1 MGYRNMIAG
10 IKKRIGIPLPR
21 KWVLFLMALPFVIY
35 IFMFCYVPLL
45 GWILAFFDYV
55 PGIPL
60 KDTEFVGLKYFKMA
74 FSQSDD
80 IIRVLKNTMAMY
92 LLGLLFSPIPMIYA
106 ILLNEIKNRK
116 FKRFTQTAVTF
127 PNFISW
133 IIVASIAS
141 SFFSTDGQINAL
153 LRIFNSNAASVN
165 VLGNEK
171 IVWIFQALLGVWKS
185 FGWNA
190 IIYMA
195 ALAGIDESIYEA
207 ARIDGAGRLNCA
219 LYITLPGLM
228 PTFLIMTLLS
238 ISNFLSVGF
247 DQYFVFNNYLV
258 ADKIEVLDL
267 YVYRLGIKLNC
278 YSLAT
283 AIGILKSVLSIT
295 LLFTVNKIVKKV
307 RGEALV

>member
-1 MGYRNMIAG
+1 MNSLEKIFN
-10 IKKRIGIPLPR
+10 IHLKR
-21 KWVLFLMALPFVIY
+21 KWILFLMAVPFVIY
-35 IFMFCYVPLL
+35 IVMFCYVPLA
-45 GWILAFFDYV
+45 GWVLALFDYV

-60 KDTEFVGLKYFKMA
+60 KETEFVGLKNFKMA
-74 FSQSDD
+74 FAQSED

-92 LLGLLFSPIPMIYA
+92 LLGLLFSPIPVIYA
-106 ILLNEIKNRK
+106 ILLNEIQNKK
-116 FKRFTQTAVTF
+116 FRRFTQTAVTF

-141 SFFSTDGQINAL
+141 SFFSTEGLINTIIQL
-153 LRIFNSNAASVN
+153 FHEDAAVVN
-165 VLGNEK
+165 VLGNED

-207 ARIDGAGRLNCA
+207 AKIDGAGRLGCA
-219 LYITLPGLM
+219 LYITVPGLL

-247 DQYFVFNNYLV
+247 DQYFVFNNNLV

-267 YVYRLGIKLNC
+267 YVYRLGIKLNS

-283 AIGILKSVLSIT
+283 AIGILKSGLSVA
-295 LLFTVNKIVKKV
+295 LLFSVNKIVKKF
-307 RGEALV
+307 RGEALI

>member
-1 MGYRNMIAG
+1 MNSL
-10 IKKRIGIPLPR
+10 KKIFNIHLKR
-21 KWVLFLMALPFVIY
+21 KWILLLMAVPFVIY
-35 IFMFCYVPLL
+35 IVMFCYVPLA

-55 PGIPL
+55 PGISL
-60 KDTEFVGLKYFKMA
+60 METEFVGLKNFKMA
-74 FSQSDD
+74 FAQSED

-92 LLGLLFSPIPMIYA
+92 LLGLLFSPIPVIYA
-106 ILLNEIKNRK
+106 ILLNEIQNKK
-116 FKRFTQTAVTF
+116 FRRFTQTAVTF

-141 SFFSTDGQINAL
+141 SFFSTEGLINTIIQL
-153 LRIFNSNAASVN
+153 FHEDAAVVN
-165 VLGNEK
+165 VLGNED

-207 ARIDGAGRLNCA
+207 ARIDGAGRLGCA
-219 LYITLPGLM
+219 LYITVPGLL

-247 DQYFVFNNYLV
+247 DQYFVFNNNLV

-267 YVYRLGIKLNC
+267 YVYRRRQ
-278 YSLAT
+278 
-283 AIGILKSVLSIT
+283 SV
-295 LLFTVNKIVKKV
+295 F
-307 RGEALV
+307 

>member
-1 MGYRNMIAG
+1 MNSLEKIFN
-10 IKKRIGIPLPR
+10 IHLKR
-21 KWVLFLMALPFVIY
+21 KWILFLMAVPFVIY
-35 IFMFCYVPLL
+35 IVMFCYVPLA
-45 GWILAFFDYV
+45 GWVLALFDYV

-60 KDTEFVGLKYFKMA
+60 KETEFVGLKNFKMA
-74 FSQSDD
+74 FAQSED

-92 LLGLLFSPIPMIYA
+92 LLGLLFSPIPVVYA
-106 ILLNEIKNRK
+106 ILLNEIQNKK
-116 FKRFTQTAVTF
+116 FRRFTQTAVTF

-141 SFFSTDGQINAL
+141 SFFSTEGLINTIIQL
-153 LRIFNSNAASVN
+153 FHEDAAVVN
-165 VLGNEK
+165 VLGNED

-207 ARIDGAGRLNCA
+207 AKIDGAGRLGCA
-219 LYITLPGLM
+219 LYITVPGLL

-247 DQYFVFNNYLV
+247 DQYFVFNNNLV

-267 YVYRLGIKLNC
+267 YVYRLGIKLNS

-283 AIGILKSVLSIT
+283 AIGILKSGLSVA
-295 LLFTVNKIVKKV
+295 LLFSVNKIVKKF
-307 RGEALV
+307 RGEALI

>member
-1 MGYRNMIAG
+1 MNSL
-10 IKKRIGIPLPR
+10 KKIFNIHLKR
-21 KWVLFLMALPFVIY
+21 KWILLLMAVPFVIY
-35 IFMFCYVPLL
+35 IVMFCYVPLA

-55 PGIPL
+55 PGISL
-60 KDTEFVGLKYFKMA
+60 METEFVGLKNFKMA
-74 FSQSDD
+74 FAQSED

-92 LLGLLFSPIPMIYA
+92 LLGLLFSPIPVIYA
-106 ILLNEIKNRK
+106 ILLNEIQNKK
-116 FKRFTQTAVTF
+116 FRRFTQTAVTF

-141 SFFSTDGQINAL
+141 SFFSTEGLINTIIQL
-153 LRIFNSNAASVN
+153 FHEDAAVVN
-165 VLGNEK
+165 VLGNED

-207 ARIDGAGRLNCA
+207 ARIDGAGRLGCA
-219 LYITLPGLM
+219 LYITVPGLL

-247 DQYFVFNNYLV
+247 DQYFVFNNNLV

-267 YVYRLGIKLNC
+267 YVYRLGIKLNS

-283 AIGILKSVLSIT
+283 AIGILKSGLSVA
-295 LLFTVNKIVKKV
+295 LLFSINKIVKKF
-307 RGEALV
+307 RGEALI

>member
-1 MGYRNMIAG
+1 MNSL
-10 IKKRIGIPLPR
+10 KKIFNIHLKR
-21 KWVLFLMALPFVIY
+21 KWILLLMAVPFVIY
-35 IFMFCYVPLL
+35 IVMFCYVPLA

-60 KDTEFVGLKYFKMA
+60 METGFVGLKNFKMA
-74 FSQSDD
+74 FAQSED

-92 LLGLLFSPIPMIYA
+92 LLGLLFSPIPVIYA
-106 ILLNEIKNRK
+106 ILLNEIQNKK
-116 FKRFTQTAVTF
+116 FRRFTQTAVTF

-141 SFFSTDGQINAL
+141 SFFSTEGLINTIIQL
-153 LRIFNSNAASVN
+153 FHEDAAVVN
-165 VLGNEK
+165 VLGNED

-207 ARIDGAGRLNCA
+207 ARIDGAGRLGCA
-219 LYITLPGLM
+219 LYITVPGLL

-247 DQYFVFNNYLV
+247 DQYFVFNNNLV

-267 YVYRLGIKLNC
+267 YVYRLGIKLNS

-283 AIGILKSVLSIT
+283 AIGILKSGLSVA
-295 LLFTVNKIVKKV
+295 LLFSVNKIVKKF
-307 RGEALV
+307 RGEALI

>member
-1 MGYRNMIAG
+1 MNSL
-10 IKKRIGIPLPR
+10 KKIFNIHLKR
-21 KWVLFLMALPFVIY
+21 KWILLLMAVPFVIY
-35 IFMFCYVPLL
+35 IVMFCYVPLA

-60 KDTEFVGLKYFKMA
+60 METEFVGLKNFKMA
-74 FSQSDD
+74 FAQSED

-92 LLGLLFSPIPMIYA
+92 LLGLLFSPIPVIYA
-106 ILLNEIKNRK
+106 ILLNEIQNKK
-116 FKRFTQTAVTF
+116 FRRFTQTAVTF

-141 SFFSTDGQINAL
+141 SFFSTEGLINTIIQL
-153 LRIFNSNAASVN
+153 FHEDAAVVN
-165 VLGNEK
+165 VLGNED

-207 ARIDGAGRLNCA
+207 ARIDGAGRLGCA
-219 LYITLPGLM
+219 LYITVPGLL

-247 DQYFVFNNYLV
+247 DQYFVFNNNLV

-267 YVYRLGIKLNC
+267 YVYRLGIKLNS

-283 AIGILKSVLSIT
+283 AIGILKSGLSVA
-295 LLFTVNKIVKKV
+295 LLFSVNKIVKKF
-307 RGEALV
+307 RGEALI

>member
-1 MGYRNMIAG
+1 
-10 IKKRIGIPLPR
+10 
-21 KWVLFLMALPFVIY
+21 MAVPFVIY
-35 IFMFCYVPLL
+35 IVMFCYVPLA
-45 GWILAFFDYV
+45 GWVLALFDYV

-60 KDTEFVGLKYFKMA
+60 KETEFVGLKNFKMA
-74 FSQSDD
+74 FAQSED

-92 LLGLLFSPIPMIYA
+92 LLGLLFSPIPVIYA
-106 ILLNEIKNRK
+106 ILLNEIQNKK
-116 FKRFTQTAVTF
+116 FRRFTQTAVTF

-141 SFFSTDGQINAL
+141 SFFSTEGLINTIIQL
-153 LRIFNSNAASVN
+153 FHEDAAVVN
-165 VLGNEK
+165 VLGNED

-207 ARIDGAGRLNCA
+207 AKIDGAGRLGCA
-219 LYITLPGLM
+219 LYITVPGLL

-247 DQYFVFNNYLV
+247 DQYFVFNNNLV

-267 YVYRLGIKLNC
+267 YVYRLGIKLNS

-283 AIGILKSVLSIT
+283 AIGILKSGLSVA
-295 LLFTVNKIVKKV
+295 LLFSVNKIVKKF
-307 RGEALV
+307 RGEALI

>member
-1 MGYRNMIAG
+1 MIADG
-10 IKKRIGIPLPR
+10 KKRARLYLPK
-21 KWVLFLMALPFVIY
+21 KWTLFLMALPFVIY
-35 IFMFCYVPLL
+35 IIMFCYVPLA

-60 KDTEFVGLKYFKMA
+60 AQTEFVGLKYFKMA

-80 IIRVLKNTMAMY
+80 IVRVLKNTMAMY
-92 LLGLLFSPIPMIYA
+92 LLGLLFSPIPVIYA
-106 ILLNEIKNRK
+106 ILLNEIRNGK
-116 FKRFTQTAVTF
+116 FKRFTQTTVTF

-141 SFFSTDGQINAL
+141 SFFSTDGQINML
-153 LRIFNSNAASVN
+153 LRIFNNNAAMVN
-165 VLGNEK
+165 VLGNED

-185 FGWNA
+185 FGWNS

-207 ARIDGAGRLNCA
+207 ARIDGAGRLGCA
-219 LYITLPGLM
+219 LYITVPGLM

-283 AIGILKSVLSIT
+283 TIGILKSILSIT
-295 LLFTVNKIVKKV
+295 LLFSVNRIVKKV

>member
-1 MGYRNMIAG
+1 
-10 IKKRIGIPLPR
+10 
-21 KWVLFLMALPFVIY
+21 MAVPFVVYTI
-35 IFMFCYVPLL
+35 MFCYVPLA
-45 GWILAFFDYV
+45 GWVLAFFDYV

-60 KDTEFVGLKYFKMA
+60 AESEFVGLKNFRLA
-74 FSQSDD
+74 FTQSEDVL
-80 IIRVLKNTMAMY
+80 RVLKNTMAMY
-92 LLGLLFSPIPMIYA
+92 LLGLLFSPIPLLYA
-106 ILLNEIKNRK
+106 SLLNEIRNKK
-116 FKRFTQTAVTF
+116 FRRFTQTAVTF

-141 SFFSTDGQINAL
+141 SFFSTEGLINAIIQL
-153 LRIFNSNAASVN
+153 FHEDAAVVS
-165 VLGNEK
+165 VLGNED

-195 ALAGIDESIYEA
+195 ALAGIDETIYEA
-207 ARIDGAGRLNCA
+207 ARIDGAGRLGCA
-219 LYITLPGLM
+219 VHITLPGLM

-247 DQYFVFNNYLV
+247 DQYFVFNNNLV

-267 YVYRLGIKLNC
+267 YVYRLGIKLNS

-283 AIGILKSVLSIT
+283 AIGILKSGLSIG
-295 LLFTVNKIVKKV
+295 LLFSVNRIVKKV
-307 RGEALV
+307 RGEGLI

>member
-1 MGYRNMIAG
+1 MGMSGFGKNSG
-10 IKKRIGIPLPR
+10 IHLKR
-21 KWVLFLMALPFVIY
+21 KWILFLMAVPFVVYTI
-35 IFMFCYVPLL
+35 MFCYVPLA
-45 GWILAFFDYV
+45 GWVLAFFDYV

-60 KDTEFVGLKYFKMA
+60 AESEFVGLKNFRLA
-74 FSQSDD
+74 FTQSEDVL
-80 IIRVLKNTMAMY
+80 RVLKNTMAMY
-92 LLGLLFSPIPMIYA
+92 LMGLLFSPIPLLYA
-106 ILLNEIKNRK
+106 ILLNEIRNKK
-116 FKRFTQTAVTF
+116 FRRFTQTAVTF

-141 SFFSTDGQINAL
+141 SFFSTEGLINAIIQL
-153 LRIFNSNAASVN
+153 FHEDAAVVS
-165 VLGNEK
+165 VLGNED

-195 ALAGIDESIYEA
+195 ALAGIDETIYEA
-207 ARIDGAGRLNCA
+207 ARIDGAGRLGCA
-219 LYITLPGLM
+219 VHITLPGLM

-247 DQYFVFNNYLV
+247 DQYFVFNNNLV

-267 YVYRLGIKLNC
+267 YVYRLGIKLNS

-283 AIGILKSVLSIT
+283 AIGILKSGLSIG
-295 LLFTVNKIVKKV
+295 LLFSVNRIVKKV
-307 RGEALV
+307 RGEGLI

>member
-1 MGYRNMIAG
+1 
-10 IKKRIGIPLPR
+10 
-21 KWVLFLMALPFVIY
+21 MAVPFVIY
-35 IFMFCYVPLL
+35 IVMFCYVPLA

-55 PGIPL
+55 PGISL
-60 KDTEFVGLKYFKMA
+60 METEFVGLKNFKMA
-74 FSQSDD
+74 FAQSED

-92 LLGLLFSPIPMIYA
+92 LLGLLFSPIPVIYA
-106 ILLNEIKNRK
+106 ILLNEIQNKK
-116 FKRFTQTAVTF
+116 FRRFTQTAVTF

-141 SFFSTDGQINAL
+141 SFFSTEGLINTIIQL
-153 LRIFNSNAASVN
+153 FHEDAAVVN
-165 VLGNEK
+165 VLGNED

-207 ARIDGAGRLNCA
+207 ARIDGAGRLGCA
-219 LYITLPGLM
+219 LYITVPGLL

-247 DQYFVFNNYLV
+247 DQYFVFNNNLV

-267 YVYRLGIKLNC
+267 YVYRLGIKLNS

-283 AIGILKSVLSIT
+283 AIGILKSGLSVA
-295 LLFTVNKIVKKV
+295 LLFSINKIVKKF
-307 RGEALV
+307 RGEALI

>member
-1 MGYRNMIAG
+1 MNSL
-10 IKKRIGIPLPR
+10 KKIFNIHLKR
-21 KWVLFLMALPFVIY
+21 KWILLLMAVPFVIY
-35 IFMFCYVPLL
+35 IVMFCYVPLA

-55 PGIPL
+55 PGISL
-60 KDTEFVGLKYFKMA
+60 METEFVGLKNFKMA
-74 FSQSDD
+74 FAQSED

-92 LLGLLFSPIPMIYA
+92 LLGLLFSPIPVIYA
-106 ILLNEIKNRK
+106 ILLNEIQNKK
-116 FKRFTQTAVTF
+116 FRRFTQTAVTF

-141 SFFSTDGQINAL
+141 SFFSTEGLINTIIQL
-153 LRIFNSNAASVN
+153 FHEDAAVVN
-165 VLGNEK
+165 VLGNED
-171 IVWIFQALLGVWKS
+171 IVWIFQALLGVWKN

-207 ARIDGAGRLNCA
+207 ARIDGAGRLGCA
-219 LYITLPGLM
+219 LYITVPGLL

-247 DQYFVFNNYLV
+247 DQYFVFNNNLV

-267 YVYRLGIKLNC
+267 YVYRLGIKLNS

-283 AIGILKSVLSIT
+283 AIGILKSGLSVA
-295 LLFTVNKIVKKV
+295 LLFSINKIVKKF
-307 RGEALV
+307 RGEALI

>member
-1 MGYRNMIAG
+1 MNSLEKIFN
-10 IKKRIGIPLPR
+10 IHLKR
-21 KWVLFLMALPFVIY
+21 KWILFLIAVPFVIY
-35 IFMFCYVPLL
+35 IVMFCYVPLA
-45 GWILAFFDYV
+45 GWVLAFFDYV

-60 KDTEFVGLKYFKMA
+60 KETEFVGLKNFKMA
-74 FSQSDD
+74 FAQSED

-92 LLGLLFSPIPMIYA
+92 LLGLLFSPIPVVYA
-106 ILLNEIKNRK
+106 ILLNEIQNKK
-116 FKRFTQTAVTF
+116 FRRFTQTAVTF

-141 SFFSTDGQINAL
+141 SFFSTEGLINTIIQL
-153 LRIFNSNAASVN
+153 FHEDAAVVN
-165 VLGNEK
+165 VLGNED

-207 ARIDGAGRLNCA
+207 AKIDGAGRLGCA
-219 LYITLPGLM
+219 LYITVPGLL

-247 DQYFVFNNYLV
+247 DQYFVFNNNLV

-267 YVYRLGIKLNC
+267 YVYRLGIKLNS

-283 AIGILKSVLSIT
+283 AIGILKSGLSVA
-295 LLFTVNKIVKKV
+295 LLFSVNKIVKKF
-307 RGEALV
+307 RGEALI

>member
-1 MGYRNMIAG
+1 MGMSEFGKNSG
-10 IKKRIGIPLPR
+10 IHLKR
-21 KWVLFLMALPFVIY
+21 KWILFLMAVPFVVYTI
-35 IFMFCYVPLL
+35 MFCYVPLA
-45 GWILAFFDYV
+45 GWVLAFFDYV

-60 KDTEFVGLKYFKMA
+60 AESEFVGLKNFRLA
-74 FSQSDD
+74 FTQSEDVL
-80 IIRVLKNTMAMY
+80 RVLKNTMAMY
-92 LLGLLFSPIPMIYA
+92 LLGLLFSPIPLLYA
-106 ILLNEIKNRK
+106 ILLNEIRNKK
-116 FKRFTQTAVTF
+116 FRRFTQTAVTF

-141 SFFSTDGQINAL
+141 SFFSTEGLINAIIQL
-153 LRIFNSNAASVN
+153 FHEDAAVVS
-165 VLGNEK
+165 VLGNED

-195 ALAGIDESIYEA
+195 ALAGIDETIYEA
-207 ARIDGAGRLNCA
+207 ARIDGAGRLGCA
-219 LYITLPGLM
+219 VHITLPGLM

-247 DQYFVFNNYLV
+247 DQYFVFNNNLV

-267 YVYRLGIKLNC
+267 YVYRLGIKLNS

-283 AIGILKSVLSIT
+283 AIGILKSGLSIG
-295 LLFTVNKIVKKV
+295 LLFSVNRIVKKV
-307 RGEALV
+307 RGEGLI

>member
-1 MGYRNMIAG
+1 MNSL
-10 IKKRIGIPLPR
+10 KKIFNIHLKR
-21 KWVLFLMALPFVIY
+21 KWILLLMAVPFVIY
-35 IFMFCYVPLL
+35 IVMFCYVPLA

-55 PGIPL
+55 PGISL
-60 KDTEFVGLKYFKMA
+60 METEFVGLKNFKMA
-74 FSQSDD
+74 FAQSED

-92 LLGLLFSPIPMIYA
+92 LLGLLFSPIPVIYA
-106 ILLNEIKNRK
+106 ILLNEIQNKK
-116 FKRFTQTAVTF
+116 FRRFTQTAVTF

-141 SFFSTDGQINAL
+141 SFFSTEGLINTIIQL
-153 LRIFNSNAASVN
+153 FHEDAAVVN
-165 VLGNEK
+165 VLGNED

-207 ARIDGAGRLNCA
+207 ARIDGAGRLGCA
-219 LYITLPGLM
+219 LYITVPGLL

-247 DQYFVFNNYLV
+247 DQYFVFNNNLV

-267 YVYRLGIKLNC
+267 YVYRLGIKLNS
-278 YSLAT
+278 YSLAM
-283 AIGILKSVLSIT
+283 AIGILKSGLSVA
-295 LLFTVNKIVKKV
+295 LLFSINKIVKKF
-307 RGEALV
+307 RGEALI

>member
-1 MGYRNMIAG
+1 MNSL
-10 IKKRIGIPLPR
+10 KKIFHIPLKR
-21 KWVLFLMALPFVIY
+21 KGILFLMAVPFVIY
-35 IFMFCYVPLL
+35 IIMFCYVPLA
-45 GWILAFFDYV
+45 GWVLAFFDYV

-60 KDTEFVGLKYFKMA
+60 AETEFVGLKNFKMA
-74 FSQSDD
+74 FSQSED

-92 LLGLLFSPIPMIYA
+92 LLGLLFSPIPVIYA
-106 ILLNEIKNRK
+106 ILLNEIQNKK
-116 FKRFTQTAVTF
+116 FRRFTQTAVTF

-141 SFFSTDGQINAL
+141 SFFSTEGLINAIVQL
-153 LRIFNSNAASVN
+153 FDEDAAVVN
-165 VLGNEK
+165 VLGNEN

-195 ALAGIDESIYEA
+195 ALAGIDDSIYEA
-207 ARIDGAGRLNCA
+207 AKIDGAGRLGCA
-219 LYITLPGLM
+219 LYITVPGLL

-247 DQYFVFNNYLV
+247 DQYFVFNNNLV

-267 YVYRLGIKLNC
+267 YVYRLGIKLNS

-283 AIGILKSVLSIT
+283 AIGILKSGLSVV
-295 LLFTVNKIVKKV
+295 LLFSVNKIVKKF
-307 RGEALV
+307 RGEALI